1 MGKTKESA
9 PGKSLKKLYTNNIP
23 KLFYPLETTKERM
36 IPLRTSTINR
46 RTNET
51 DISLTLSLDGG
62 ASEISTGL
70 GFFDHMLAQLAR
82 HGVFGIALKC
92 LGDLEVDGHHTVE
105 DVGLALGEALRS
117 ALGDKRGI
125 ERYGQAIIPM
135 DEALILCAVD
145 LSGRPCLRYTAEI
158 PAERVGGFDTE
169 LVREFMQALC
179 SSGMFAL
186 HIRQLDGLN
195 SHHIIEGMFKALARA
210 LKAAVAVTGGELPS
224 TKGVL

>member
-1 MGKTKESA
+1 MRTYEVKR
-9 PGKSLKKLYTNNIP
+9 
-23 KLFYPLETTKERM
+23 TTA
-36 IPLRTSTINR
+36 
-46 RTNET
+46 ET
-51 DISLTLSLDGG
+51 DVAVKLCLDGG
-62 ASEISTGL
+62 ACRVSTGI
-70 GFFDHMLAQLAR
+70 GFFDHMLEQLSR
-82 HGVFGIALKC
+82 HGGFGLEVEC
-92 LGDLEVDGHHTVE
+92 RGDLHVDGHHSVE

-169 LVREFMQALC
+169 LVREFMQAFC
-179 SSGMFAL
+179 STGMFAL

-210 LKAAVAVTGGELPS
+210 LKAAVAVTGVELPS